1 MTASASHTRIDA
13 RHYRRNT
20 SSENDMTQEQ
30 DNVYRIQPDEFVLDP
45 KDPFANDLMGRK
57 AQADMLVKLATSVS
71 GPAVIAVDAPYGVG
85 KSTFLRMFALSPEL
99 RDAAKV
105 IEHNAWKTEFGDM
118 PSNSLSREI
127 ITSAQSPD
135 AKQLLKGGAVRLGK
149 AALPIVGRMTPLLGV
164 YVNDTESTLIATNV
178 AEALVQKAPGAIA
191 SIGDLRKQLNQYTSQ
206 KRIVIIIDELDR
218 CTPDYAIETLEAIH
232 HVFDSDGI
240 TFVLGLH
247 RQQLMESIKA
257 IYGQG
262 FDAEGY
268 LDRFIDL
275 TIPLSASRDDFI
287 KAKLSPQILFDKI
300 PHFKQI
306 AAQTRQNLA
315 PDRSGFAQ
323 RLIMA
328 MPNINARSIDR
339 FAKNLIAMMNVM
351 PTDMMMNAI
360 YFPHVYE
367 TACTALA
374 VKIQSPSLYRDFNE
388 NRASDKDI
396 YNLLDTSQ
404 LPFEREIS
412 TVAAILIMAHVDISL
427 VASSLSEDA
436 RRQQRDAVLAS
447 MSSYSTLSSRSEIDE
462 DTLNETDTILKTYSP
477 LYAQLCEQFGSI
489 PNRIEDG
496 LRWVTISESPYSTR
510 KISLWRG
517 VTNIIDLTT

>member
-1 MTASASHTRIDA
+1 
-13 RHYRRNT
+13 
-20 SSENDMTQEQ
+20 MTQEQ
-30 DNVYRIQPDEFVLDP
+30 DNGYRIQPDKFIPDP
-45 KDPFANDLMGRK
+45 NDPFANDLMGRK
-57 AQADMLVKLATSVS
+57 AQADALVKLATSVS

-218 CTPDYAIETLEAIH
+218 CTPTYAIETLEAIH
-232 HVFDSDGI
+232 HIFASDGI

-268 LDRFIDL
+268 LDRFIDM

-300 PHFKQI
+300 PHFKRY

-315 PDRSGFAQ
+315 PDRSDFAQ
-323 RLIMA
+323 RLIIA

-339 FAKNLIAMMNVM
+339 FAKNLIAVMNVM
-351 PTDMMMNAI
+351 PSDRDI
-360 YFPHVYE
+360 SYFAPVYV
-367 TACTALA
+367 TACVALA
-374 VKIQSPSLYRDFNE
+374 VKIQSPSRYKAFNEHRDFARDN
-388 NRASDKDI
+388 DI
-396 YNLLDTSQ
+396 YNLLGTSQ
-404 LPFEREIS
+404 LPYERVTS
-412 TVAAILIMAHVDISL
+412 MVAAILIAAQVDISL
-427 VASSLSEDA
+427 AVSSLSEDD
-436 RRQQRDAVLAS
+436 RRQQ
-447 MSSYSTLSSRSEIDE
+447 TSEILAGIPEFDAPRRLSE
-462 DTLNETDTILKTYSP
+462 SDKDNLNKATEKLKTHSP
-477 LYAQLCEQFGSI
+477 LYAQLCEQSGSI
-489 PNRIEDG
+489 PNLIWDG
-496 LRWVTISESPYSTR
+496 LRWATTTSRDLSYHDR
-510 KISLWRG
+510 KLSYWQE

>member
-1 MTASASHTRIDA
+1 
-13 RHYRRNT
+13 
-20 SSENDMTQEQ
+20 MTQEQ
-30 DNVYRIQPDEFVLDP
+30 DNGYRIQPDKFIP
-45 KDPFANDLMGRK
+45 NPNDPFANDLMGRK
-57 AQADMLVKLATSVS
+57 SQADALVKLATSVS

-85 KSTFLRMFALSPEL
+85 KSTFLSMFARTLKL
-99 RDAAKV
+99 QDAAKV
-105 IEHNAWKTEFGDM
+105 IRHNAWRTEFGDM

-149 AALPIVGRMTPLLGV
+149 AALPIVGRITPLLGV
-164 YVNDTESTLIATNV
+164 YVNDAESTLIATNV

-191 SIGDLRKQLNQYTSQ
+191 GIGDLRKQLNQYISQ
-206 KRIVIIIDELDR
+206 KRLVIIIDELDR

-300 PHFKQI
+300 PHFNRHADRAGGQM
-306 AAQTRQNLA
+306 AFDTVEYAQNIL
-315 PDRSGFAQ
+315 
-323 RLIMA
+323 LA

-339 FAKNLIAMMNVM
+339 FAKNLIAVMNVM
-351 PTDMMMNAI
+351 PSNRDISYLAS
-360 YFPHVYE
+360 VYA
-367 TACTALA
+367 TACIALA
-374 VKIQSPSLYRDFNE
+374 VKIQSPSRYQAFNE
-388 NRASDKDI
+388 HSGRARDNVLYDM
-396 YNLLDTSQ
+396 LGTSQ
-404 LPFEREIS
+404 LPLERVPS
-412 TVAAILIMAHVDISL
+412 MVAAILIAAQVDISL
-427 VASSLSEDA
+427 AVSSISEDD
-436 RRQQRDAVLAS
+436 RRQQTKEA
-447 MSSYSTLSSRSEIDE
+447 LSSISKFDDMRQQSESDK
-462 DTLNETDTILKTYSP
+462 DTLNKATTILKTHSP
-477 LYAQLCEQFGSI
+477 LYAQLCEQSGSVPDLI
-489 PNRIEDG
+489 GAG
-496 LRWVTISESPYSTR
+496 LRWVTARDLSYLDR
-510 KISLWRG
+510 KLSYWQE
-517 VTNIIDLTT
+517 VTDIIDLTT

>member
-1 MTASASHTRIDA
+1 
-13 RHYRRNT
+13 
-20 SSENDMTQEQ
+20 MTQEQ
-30 DNVYRIQPDEFVLDP
+30 DNAYRIHPDEFVLDS

-85 KSTFLRMFALSPEL
+85 KSTFLSMFASTLKL
-99 RDAAKV
+99 QDAAKVKV

-218 CTPDYAIETLEAIH
+218 CTSDYAIETLEAIH
-232 HVFDSDGI
+232 HIFDSDGI

-300 PHFKQI
+300 PQFKQI
-306 AAQTRQNLA
+306 AAQMRQNFALA
-315 PDRSGFAQ
+315 RADFAQ
-323 RLIMA
+323 RLLMA
-328 MPNINARSIDR
+328 TPNINARSIDR
-339 FAKNLIAMMNVM
+339 FAKNLIAVMNVM
-351 PTDMMMNAI
+351 PSDMMNPI
-360 YFPHVYE
+360 YIPHAYE

-388 NRASDKDI
+388 NRAFDNAI
-396 YNLLDTSQ
+396 YDLLGVSEFPLSSEASRAT
-404 LPFEREIS
+404 
-412 TVAAILIMAHVDISL
+412 AILIAAQADIKL
-427 VASSLSEDA
+427 LASFPSENKRD
-436 RRQQRDAVLAS
+436 QQINAVLAGIPS
-447 MSSYSTLSSRSEIDE
+447 PSVSGLRSAPHE
-462 DTLNETDTILKTYSP
+462 DTRQKAATILKTHSP

-489 PNRIEDG
+489 PDRIEEG
-496 LRWVTISESPYSTR
+496 LSYVVVRDSYPSPIQRLSY
-510 KISLWRG
+510 WQA